1 MPHLPGTP
9 RPASSLPPG
18 SAKAASAQARPS
30 SPGNIRPVKREVKV
44 ESEKKDPEKKV
55 ASEPPVKGRAPLVKV
70 EEVTAEEGT
79 PAEPA
84 DPGENG
90 PTGAGMWAS
99 VLCVCPFQTSFH
111 LAFLFLLDI

>member
-1 MPHLPGTP
+1 M
-9 RPASSLPPG
+9 
-18 SAKAASAQARPS
+18 
-30 SPGNIRPVKREVKV
+30 

-90 PTGAGMWAS
+90 PTGAGCGL
-99 VLCVCPFQTSFH
+99 VFCVCPFQTSFR

>member
-1 MPHLPGTP
+1 M
-9 RPASSLPPG
+9 
-18 SAKAASAQARPS
+18 
-30 SPGNIRPVKREVKV
+30 

-79 PAEPA
+79 PVEPA

-111 LAFLFLLDI
+111 LAFLFLLDV